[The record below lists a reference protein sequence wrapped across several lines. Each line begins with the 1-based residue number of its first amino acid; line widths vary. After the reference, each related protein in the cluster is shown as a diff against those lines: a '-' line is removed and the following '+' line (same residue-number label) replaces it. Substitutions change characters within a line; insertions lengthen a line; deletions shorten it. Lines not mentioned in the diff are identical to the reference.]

1 MNILKIAENTVKEH
15 NMLKKGDRVLVGFSG
30 GADSTA
36 LLYVMLALREKYA
49 LEITCAHINH
59 GLRKTADRDMEFC
72 RSVCERE
79 GIQFFC
85 LCKDIKKEAEL
96 ARMGEEVYAR
106 NVRYNFFESLC
117 YDKIAT
123 AHNKNDVAETMVFNF
138 MRGASLGGLSGIPY
152 VRNNIIRP
160 LLDIK
165 KSDIEAFCRENGY
178 DFVTDET
185 NFEPVY
191 TRNKIRLDMIPK
203 ICREFNPAFV
213 DVVAKN
219 ASIIREDA
227 DFLDYLAEKEFS
239 GEIETEKLGHLPG
252 PIKRRLLELFWKKCS
267 GNDQNL
273 AINYIDDIL
282 KLAEKNQ
289 TGKTIDLPD
298 GFSAKIEYGRL
309 KIEKRKEKIQYCYKI
324 YPDRMLK
331 IPEIGKTVIVRKTDN
346 KPDIYLDEASELT
359 VRNRRAGD
367 VFYPD
372 KMDGKKKLSDL
383 FTDKKMTEEQRDK
396 TPIILCREEIA
407 AVGNMRFS
415 KNFQDKTKTGYKIEI
430 KEVQNAE

>member
-49 LEITCAHINH
+49 LEIACAHINH
-59 GLRKTADRDMEFC
+59 RLRKTADRDMEFC
-72 RSVCERE
+72 RKVCEKE

-85 LCKDIKKEAEL
+85 LSKDIKKEAEL
-96 ARMGEEVYAR
+96 AGTGEEVYAR

-123 AHNKNDVAETMVFNF
+123 AHNKNDVAETLVFNF
-138 MRGASLGGLSGIPY
+138 MRGASIGGLSGIPY

-165 KSDIEAFCRENGY
+165 KSDIEAFCKENGY
-178 DFVTDET
+178 EFVTDET
-185 NFEPVY
+185 NFEPLY
-191 TRNKIRLDMIPK
+191 TRNKIRLDVIPK

-219 ASIIREDA
+219 ASILREDA
-227 DFLDYLAEKEFS
+227 EFLDSLAEKEFS
-239 GEIETEKLGHLPG
+239 EEIETEKLSVLPG
-252 PIKRRLLELFWKKCS
+252 PIKRRVIELFWKKCS

-273 AINYIDDIL
+273 GTNYVEDIL
-282 KLAEKNQ
+282 NLAEKNH
-289 TGKTIDLPD
+289 TGKSIDLPE
-298 GFSAKIEYGRL
+298 GFSAKIEYGKLR
-309 KIEKRKEKIQYCYKI
+309 IEKRKEKIQFCYKI
-324 YPDRMLK
+324 YPDAVLK
-331 IPEIGKTVIVRKTDN
+331 IPEIGKTVIVRKTET
-346 KPDIYLDEASELT
+346 KPDIYLDKTEKLT
-359 VRNRRAGD
+359 VRSRMTGD
-367 VFYPD
+367 IFYPD
-372 KMDGKKKLSDL
+372 RMDGKKKLSDF

-396 TPIILCREEIA
+396 TPIILCGEEIA

-430 KEVQNAE
+430 KEAQNAE